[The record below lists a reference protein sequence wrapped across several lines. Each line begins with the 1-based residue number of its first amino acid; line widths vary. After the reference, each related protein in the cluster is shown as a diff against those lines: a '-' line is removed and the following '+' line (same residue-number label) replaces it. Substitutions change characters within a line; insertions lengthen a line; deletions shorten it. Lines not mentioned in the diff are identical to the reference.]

1 MINKILTLKHEFTSI
16 ELSHI
21 VKAYYITE
29 NDNTEFYL
37 EIERKGIKLIN
48 LVLQRLKE
56 VREITPEEI
65 FEIAFSYLITRV
77 GTREFYKLLE
87 IVI

>member
-48 LVLQRLKE
+48 LVL
-56 VREITPEEI
+56 
-65 FEIAFSYLITRV
+65 
-77 GTREFYKLLE
+77 
-87 IVI
+87 